1 MVNSAMYLDTCW
13 ILWFISFLGVNG
25 QSDEICDSGCDKPV
39 QTKSSHAEHCGATSK
54 SAQSQAVTVHMDL
67 KFTVGF

>member
-25 QSDEICDSGCDKPV
+25 QSDEICDSSCDKPV
-39 QTKSSHAEHCGATSK
+39 QTKSSHAEPCGATSK
-54 SAQSQAVTVHMDL
+54 SA
-67 KFTVGF
+67 